1 MKAADFVTTSTERD
15 VSSRELLR
23 TEETDAVNSGIVGSA
38 DKSGST
44 LKGAAAVQKATKG
57 GVSNATLAA
66 ITGGRG
72 AKSGAKTTGA
82 SGKDIGAAT
91 TVGDAASDETVA
103 AVTAVSG
110 RQSLKS
116 ALKGGAKAAAVATV
130 SGKALEG
137 TEFEGADDLYYKGRT
152 VKRLASRARARLGG
166 SHGRGDAA
174 GNRSVSLSGRGGA
187 ATSGK
192 GSLGPLSEKGT
203 SKKAR
208 SAAEV
213 KRRAQMSG
221 YFKRS
226 VYSTAQQTATAARAG
241 KGAVTAVQGGVKGIA
256 SILGSALSPV
266 FFIILALVLVLALIA
281 AIAGGEAEEE
291 RKSAS
296 LDGMPSWVTYELVLS
311 CLEARDEYGY
321 PASALLGQMM
331 IENGTSDDG
340 SLLGREYHNYGGVK
354 YSGNSYGGLITGSVK
369 LLTTEYSAT
378 GTAYQTYADFA
389 VFASDEAYMT
399 YRCEHLYKQSNY
411 TSQPNYQKAID
422 QNNSELFLQ
431 ALGEGG
437 YYTAPVS
444 EYLAQYRSIC
454 SAYPLVPQLDSMTV
468 EDFQNMFSGAA
479 GGQDYASAEQWQ
491 KDIVDACNRVG
502 WPGASLCATWTS
514 RVYAAAGYT
523 VHGNG
528 NSQLGDQGYGANY
541 SPSRATTDL
550 SQIKVGMLI
559 SAQYGSNTAAG
570 NTYGHV
576 GIYIG
581 DGKVMDSISTGIRTI
596 SLSDWV
602 SQNNRGWVVCGYPW
616 DWR

>member
-1 MKAADFVTTSTERD
+1 MKASDFVTTSTERD

-38 DKSGST
+38 DKSGSA
-44 LKGAAAVQKATKG
+44 LKGAAAVHQAVKG

-72 AKSGAKTTGA
+72 GKTTGA
-82 SGKDIGAAT
+82 SGKDFGAAT
-91 TVGDAASDETVA
+91 TVGESTQDEAGAVGAALA
-103 AVTAVSG
+103 G

-116 ALKGGAKAAAVATV
+116 GLKGGAKAAATAMVG
-130 SGKALEG
+130 GKALED
-137 TEFEGADDLYYKGRT
+137 TEFEGADDLYYRGRAI
-152 VKRLASRARARLGG
+152 KRLASRARARFGTPK
-166 SHGRGDAA
+166 GRVGAV
-174 GNRSVSLSGRGGA
+174 GNRSPSPSGRGGA
-187 ATSGK
+187 VTSGK
-192 GSLGPLSEKGT
+192 GGLGPLSEKGT
-203 SKKAR
+203 RKKAR
-208 SAAEV
+208 SAAEA
-213 KRRAQMSG
+213 KREAQMSG

-226 VYSTAQQTATAARAG
+226 VYSTAQHPATAARAG
-241 KGAVTAVQGGVKGIA
+241 KGAATAVQGGVKGIA
-256 SILGSALSPV
+256 SVLGSASAPLLLG
-266 FFIILALVLVLALIA
+266 ILAVVLVLALIA
-281 AIAGGEAEEE
+281 SIAGGEAEEE

-296 LDGMPSWVTYELVLS
+296 LDGMPNWVTYELVLS

-340 SLLGREYHNYGGVK
+340 SILGREYHNYGGVK

-378 GTAYQTYADFA
+378 GTAYQTYASFA
-389 VFASDEAYMT
+389 VFASDKAYMT

-422 QNNSELFLQ
+422 GNNSELFLQ

-444 EYLAQYRSIC
+444 SYLAQYRSIC
-454 SAYPLVPQLDSMTV
+454 SAYPLVPQLDGMTV
-468 EDFQNMFSGAA
+468 EEFQSMFSGTVG

-491 KDIVDACNRVG
+491 KGIVDACSQVK
-502 WPGASLCATWTS
+502 WPGASLCATWTT
-514 RVYAAAGYT
+514 RVYAAAGHT

-528 NSQLGDQGYGANY
+528 NSQLGNQGYGANY
-541 SPSRATTDL
+541 YPSRATTDL

-570 NTYGHV
+570 NAYGHV

-581 DGKVMDSISTGIRTI
+581 DGKVMDSTSAGIRTI